1 MLPGGDHQ
9 QYPRPTKWDIK
20 RESLSLFI
28 HSFLVD
34 DIPLMKSPYPPCFIC
49 PFIPQH
55 RPPVR
60 GLAVLCTAATATHH
74 QKLSWANVCLGYVVL
89 FWYYIYAQ
97 RITSGLF
104 ELLLHAFCKHFY
116 WIYYTLAINF
126 RANMNTGIERSPKRI
141 VLLCSQHYYQVRSG
155 DPPPPPSSSVL
166 GAQSAAIPIH
176 SSGGR
181 TIHANHHHHH
191 SLSKSILILADD
203 EQQGK
208 HDLVLV
214 AEAQF

>member
-60 GLAVLCTAATATHH
+60 GLAVLCTAATAATHH

-89 FWYYIYAQ
+89 FWYYMLSALPRGYLNFYCMHFANIFIGF
-97 RITSGLF
+97 IT
-104 ELLLHAFCKHFY
+104 LL
-116 WIYYTLAINF
+116 
-126 RANMNTGIERSPKRI
+126 P
-141 VLLCSQHYYQVRSG
+141 
-155 DPPPPPSSSVL
+155 
-166 GAQSAAIPIH
+166 
-176 SSGGR
+176 
-181 TIHANHHHHH
+181 
-191 SLSKSILILADD
+191 
-203 EQQGK
+203 
-208 HDLVLV
+208 
-214 AEAQF
+214 

>member
-1 MLPGGDHQ
+1 MFYFP
-9 QYPRPTKWDIK
+9 
-20 RESLSLFI
+20 I
-28 HSFLVD
+28 HSPAPSSSQRIGSSLH
-34 DIPLMKSPYPPCFIC
+34 SSNSSNPPPEAVVGKC
-49 PFIPQH
+49 
-55 RPPVR
+55 VL
-60 GLAVLCTAATATHH
+60 GLC
-74 QKLSWANVCLGYVVL
+74 CVVL
-89 FWYYIYAQ
+89 VLYAQ

-141 VLLCSQHYYQVRSG
+141 GLLCSQHYYQVRSG
-155 DPPPPPSSSVL
+155 DPPPSSSVL